1 MKFRLFF
8 LFLFVFLS
16 AFKLNA
22 QELNIF
28 DLMFYER
35 NENKNIGFVSLSG
48 IRPNG
53 AGWFVIP
60 NLTKKEERE
69 IQNSGCIKLETKF
82 RKYFFSNE
90 KIPETAKV
98 FIYDY
103 SKDVLKTFKV
113 KDLNFIACLSA
124 YVDREKRPYDINDF
138 MIGFEINKK
147 FLPDFDMYFTNA
159 LVFIGKENPFIQ
171 GQLKRIVW
179 QKNKPKYFPSNKV
192 ETKDVYFTESEY
204 SKGDTYQYETDE
216 LQYFLQELVKN
227 NDVRA
232 KRLLVMNSRTNS
244 KVYEEVYS
252 LGEGDSFASL
262 DGQRTGKLFKNKPK
276 VIFGF
281 KHRSFGCE
289 SIEFLKSSEKGIQID
304 CDNRH

>member
-179 QKNKPKYFPSNKV
+179 
-192 ETKDVYFTESEY
+192 
-204 SKGDTYQYETDE
+204 
-216 LQYFLQELVKN
+216 
-227 NDVRA
+227 
-232 KRLLVMNSRTNS
+232 
-244 KVYEEVYS
+244 
-252 LGEGDSFASL
+252 
-262 DGQRTGKLFKNKPK
+262 
-276 VIFGF
+276 
-281 KHRSFGCE
+281 
-289 SIEFLKSSEKGIQID
+289 
-304 CDNRH
+304 